1 MDFDFTIDGET
12 IQQIKQKNNQNEN
25 LGTPFCNFHFLTS
38 NWKHLEKY
46 AIFWTRKGKSTIRY
60 ITKRMT
66 GKCQIPEMILND
78 LFFYI
83 QIYAND
89 KAVTNKIKVFTLKD
103 ATNVEEQ
110 YQNQCFEKERIDD
123 FLKEMENKIDE
134 IIYDDGKILIFYNNK
149 LIRKIDL
156 VDEKLIERILKGV
169 APKLV
174 VETATQQNSDLP
186 ISSKMVF
193 TLLKTK
199 VNITDLAS
207 VAFTGDYNDLNNI
220 PNKFPPTAHK
230 HQTND
235 IENWDDTFDEDLGD
249 FIDDLIENI
258 KGE

>member
-1 MDFDFTIDGET
+1 MKFEFKIEG
-12 IQQIKQKNNQNEN
+12 KNIEEN
-25 LGTPFCNFHFLTS
+25 KTPPFHTSHLENFCFFRFNSS
-38 NWKHLEKY
+38 NWRHLEKY

-60 ITKRMT
+60 ITKSMK
-66 GKCQIPEMILND
+66 GECEIPSMVLND

-89 KAVTNKIKVFTLKD
+89 KVLTDKIKVFTLKD
-103 ATNVEEQ
+103 ASNVEEQ
-110 YQNQCFEKERIDD
+110 HQNQCYEKKRIDS

-134 IIYDDGKILIFYNNK
+134 IVYDDGKILIFYNNK
-149 LIRKIDL
+149 LIKKIDL
-156 VDEKLIERILKGV
+156 VDEKLIQRVLQGV
-169 APKLV
+169 APKIV
-174 VETATQQNSDLP
+174 VDTVLQQDSDLP

-193 TLLKTK
+193 NLLKTK
-199 VNITDLAS
+199 VNISDLS
-207 VAFTGDYNDLNNI
+207 KVAFTGNYNDLKNI
-220 PNKFPPTAHK
+220 PKKFPPIAHM